1 MSIFKVFSVSASMT
15 VNREQGSNMAQSAG
29 TYLKAKHQLGTMKN
43 MDDIRWTDEE
53 KENIMQEFLTCFAIA
68 RKARRITVT

>member
-53 KENIMQEFLTCFAIA
+53 KENISFGIHYLSKLEY
-68 RKARRITVT
+68 VTSSL